1 VRLRR
6 AGETEWHEIPLSH
19 LYTTNSRGLGTAD
32 MAYGLRSGLPYRANG
47 ELIYHV
53 LDAMQA
59 IMEASTE
66 GRHIELTGTCER
78 PEPLPPEKTL
88 EMAWHR

>member
-1 VRLRR
+1 
-6 AGETEWHEIPLSH
+6 
-19 LYTTNSRGLGTAD
+19 
-32 MAYGLRSGLPYRANG
+32 
-47 ELIYHV
+47 
-53 LDAMQA
+53 MQA

-88 EMAWHR
+88 EMAWDG